1 MANPPVVL
9 DTNVFDDRGFIRWLR
24 KYRGEKE
31 VPPVVYCELAVI
43 AVQRTGDTTRLDG
56 LLHAEGIHV
65 SEMSMEHARHAA
77 TFAREDQ
84 DWRENWRDY
93 MIAGHAAI
101 PPTYLVT
108 ADTTGFACLG
118 KRAVR
123 PSDFQAGIQSGS
135 IH

>member
-9 DTNVFDDRGFIRWLR
+9 DTNVFNDRGFMRWLS

-43 AVQRTGDTTRLDG
+43 AVQRTGDTSKLDG
-56 LLHAEGIHV
+56 LLHAGGIFV
-65 SEMSMEHARHAA
+65 SEMLMEHARFAA
-77 TFAREDQ
+77 TFAQEAA
-84 DWRENWRDY
+84 DWKSRWRDY

-101 PPTYLVT
+101 APRHLIT
-108 ADTTGFACLG
+108 ADTRGFGCLG

-123 PSDFQAGIQSGS
+123 PGDFMDGIEDGS